1 MVATKRKLVTSE
13 NFEPEEAIRYT
24 IKKRRYLIQDVTS
37 TLSDDPPL
45 LEYPDDNNDEQD
57 DE

>member
-1 MVATKRKLVTSE
+1 MVATKRKLVSNE
-13 NFEPEEAIRYT
+13 KYDNDEAIRYA
-24 IKKRRYLIQDVTS
+24 IKKRRYMIQEATM
-37 TLSDDPPL
+37 TLNDDPPL